1 MGATKIMIIRHAEKP
16 DTYDDK
22 TYYGVD
28 ATGDIAGKHGDKQL
42 VTIGW
47 ARAGALVTLFA
58 PPWGPK
64 APTLATPT
72 YLFASDPEA
81 KGGNGSSDK
90 DDSGPSQRPYET
102 LTALCSTL
110 KLNIDHSYKKDQYAR
125 NAWNAGMVSAA
136 LACDG
141 VVLIA
146 WQHED
151 IPLLNKE
158 GAPGISQCILTETK
172 TPSGKFN
179 IPSTWP
185 KGKTGARYD
194 LVFVFDRPSGSGP
207 ITGFTLFPQRLL
219 AGDEATA

>member
-28 ATGDIAGKHGDKQL
+28 ATGEIAGKHGAKQL

-58 PPWGPK
+58 LPWGPK

-72 YLFASDPEA
+72 YLFASDPEL
-81 KGGNGSSDK
+81 KSGNGSSDK
-90 DDSGPSQRPYET
+90 DGSDPSRRPYET
-102 LTALCSTL
+102 LTALCATL
-110 KLNIDHSYKKDQYAR
+110 KLNIDHSYKKDQY
-125 NAWNAGMVSAA
+125 AGMVSAA

-151 IPLLNKE
+151 IPLQAKD
-158 GAPGISQCILTETK
+158 GSPGISQCILTRTK
-172 TPSGKFN
+172 TPPGEFD

-185 KGKTGARYD
+185 KGVTGARYD

-219 AGDEATA
+219 AGDEPTA